1 MNITKGGISEYVTM
15 LTMKPCTDWKDSPSN
30 INNSVISRSFC
41 LAASIDVAQAQNV
54 CQRCWLAHRTYT
66 HMNMMTD
73 KQINRD
79 ENITSRSNKKR
90 SFRNKKRK

>member
-1 MNITKGGISEYVTM
+1 MHGLEIFGKYGKFV
-15 LTMKPCTDWKDSPSN
+15 WDSRSN

-54 CQRCWLAHRTYT
+54 CQRCWLDHRTYT

-79 ENITSRSNKKR
+79 ENNLPQ
-90 SFRNKKRK
+90 